1 MIIDYTTREIISKYV
16 NEYVPEGIHEQY
28 HVDCREHT
36 EQIIEAMIENNVI
49 DNKETTIEAVCL
61 CWNEF
66 MYRKF
71 SILN

>member
-1 MIIDYTTREIISKYV
+1 MNIDYTTRENISKYV
-16 NEYVPEGIHEQY
+16 NEHVPEGIHEHY
-28 HVDCREHT
+28 HVNSREHV
-36 EQIIEAMIENNVI
+36 EQIIETLIERGVI

-66 MYRKF
+66 LYKKF

>member
-1 MIIDYTTREIISKYV
+1 MIIDYETREFINSCV

-28 HVDCREHT
+28 HVDCREHMGRIV
-36 EQIIEAMIENNVI
+36 EALIESNIIKKENSS
-49 DNKETTIEAVCL
+49 IEAVCL

>member
-1 MIIDYTTREIISKYV
+1 MYIDYTTRENISKYV
-16 NEYVPEGIHEQY
+16 NEYVPEGIHKHY
-28 HVDCREHT
+28 HVNSREHV
-36 EQIIEAMIENNVI
+36 EQIIETLIEHNVI

-66 MYRKF
+66 LYRKF

>member
-16 NEYVPEGIHEQY
+16 SEHVPEGIHELY
-28 HVDCREHT
+28 HVNSREHV
-36 EQIIEAMIENNVI
+36 EQIIETLIENNVI

-66 MYRKF
+66 LYKKF
-71 SILN
+71 SLLN